1 MAEQRAIQFDVLK
14 GIAIFLVVL
23 GHIYRTSLHCRYSAV
38 EDIIYI
44 VHMPLFVLVSGY
56 FTQRMSSWTKHGI
69 YSYWKGKIF
78 RLLLP
83 LLFIA
88 ELHSIISSGEV
99 GLPLQSMVG
108 AYWFTY
114 ALFLIFGVFYFVQ
127 AGLSLLFIPLKKK
140 QYNQCIYDRLYTIGL
155 LLSIII
161 IEALITCLYTLNSRL
176 CNGLVLYKVAHL
188 YKYLILGHLIGRY
201 PTFNKMLQS
210 EGAGAIGFMGFSVL
224 YIIKSVGYTFPQQE
238 TLLAL
243 LGLTFIYSAVQQITA
258 TISPDVLER
267 ESKIIPMLSYLGQVS
282 LPIYFI
288 HYFFLPDL
296 SLLSSYDNL
305 LSRTPLNQFAFQALL
320 GLLTSC
326 IVLIPTLLLVSITR
340 TNKYLRFYL
349 YGEPLPSNIK

>member
-14 GIAIFLVVL
+14 GIAILLVVL

-56 FTQRMSSWTKHGI
+56 FTQRMPSWTKHGI
-69 YSYWKGKIF
+69 YSYWKGKIL

-155 LLSIII
+155 LLSIIV
-161 IEALITCLYTLNSRL
+161 IEALITYLYTLNSRL

-210 EGAGAIGFMGFSVL
+210 EGVGAIGFMGFSVL
-224 YIIKSVGYTFPQQE
+224 YIIKSFG
-238 TLLAL
+238 
-243 LGLTFIYSAVQQITA
+243 
-258 TISPDVLER
+258 
-267 ESKIIPMLSYLGQVS
+267 
-282 LPIYFI
+282 
-288 HYFFLPDL
+288 
-296 SLLSSYDNL
+296 
-305 LSRTPLNQFAFQALL
+305 
-320 GLLTSC
+320 
-326 IVLIPTLLLVSITR
+326 
-340 TNKYLRFYL
+340 
-349 YGEPLPSNIK
+349 

>member
-14 GIAIFLVVL
+14 GIAILLVVL

-56 FTQRMSSWTKHGI
+56 FTQRMPSWTKHGI
-69 YSYWKGKIF
+69 YSYWKGKIL

-88 ELHSIISSGEV
+88 ELHSIISLGEV

-127 AGLSLLFIPLKKK
+127 AGLSLLFISLKKK

-155 LLSIII
+155 LLSIIV
-161 IEALITCLYTLNSRL
+161 IEALITYLYMLNSRL

-210 EGAGAIGFMGFSVL
+210 EGVGAIGFMGFSVL
-224 YIIKSVGYTFPQQE
+224 YIIKSFGYTFPQQE

-243 LGLTFIYSAVQQITA
+243 LGLTFIYSAVQQSTA

-267 ESKIIPMLSYLGQVS
+267 ERAKLYRCYPTWAKYRSPYIS
-282 LPIYFI
+282 FI
-288 HYFFLPDL
+288 TSFFL
-296 SLLSSYDNL
+296 
-305 LSRTPLNQFAFQALL
+305 T
-320 GLLTSC
+320 
-326 IVLIPTLLLVSITR
+326 
-340 TNKYLRFYL
+340 YLF
-349 YGEPLPSNIK
+349 

>member
-14 GIAIFLVVL
+14 GIAILLVVL

-56 FTQRMSSWTKHGI
+56 FTQRMPSWTKHGI
-69 YSYWKGKIF
+69 YSYWKGKIL

-88 ELHSIISSGEV
+88 ELHSIISLGEV

-127 AGLSLLFIPLKKK
+127 AGLSLLFISLKKK

-155 LLSIII
+155 LLSIIV
-161 IEALITCLYTLNSRL
+161 IEALITYLYTLNSRL

-201 PTFNKMLQS
+201 PTFNKKLQS

-224 YIIKSVGYTFPQQE
+224 YIIKSFGYTFPQQE

-243 LGLTFIYSAVQQITA
+243 LGLAFIYSAVQQITA
-258 TISPDVLER
+258 TISPDVL

-296 SLLSSYDNL
+296 SLLSSYDDL
-305 LSRTPLNQFAFQALL
+305 LSHTPLSQFAFQSLL

>member
-14 GIAIFLVVL
+14 GIAILLVVL

-56 FTQRMSSWTKHGI
+56 FTQRMPSWTKHGI
-69 YSYWKGKIF
+69 YSYWKGKIL

-161 IEALITCLYTLNSRL
+161 IEALITYLYTLNSRL

-210 EGAGAIGFMGFSVL
+210 EGVGAIGFMGFSVL
-224 YIIKSVGYTFPQQE
+224 YIIKSFGYTFPQQE

-243 LGLTFIYSAVQQITA
+243 LGLSTA
-258 TISPDVLER
+258 AISPDVLERER

-305 LSRTPLNQFAFQALL
+305 LSHTPLNQFAFQSLL

-349 YGEPLPSNIK
+349 YGEPLPSKIK

>member
-14 GIAIFLVVL
+14 GIAILLVVL

-56 FTQRMSSWTKHGI
+56 FTQRMPSWTKHGI
-69 YSYWKGKIF
+69 YSYWKGKIL

-127 AGLSLLFIPLKKK
+127 AGLSLLFIPLKKE
-140 QYNQCIYDRLYTIGL
+140 QYNQCIYDRLYMVGL
-155 LLSIII
+155 LLSIIV
-161 IEALITCLYTLNSRL
+161 IETLITYLYTLNSRL

-188 YKYLILGHLIGRY
+188 YKYFILGHLIGRY

-243 LGLTFIYSAVQQITA
+243 LGLAFIYSAVQQITA
-258 TISPDVLER
+258 TTHIELKR
-267 ESKIIPMLSYLGQVS
+267 KKKITPALSYLGQVS

-305 LSRTPLNQFAFQALL
+305 LSHTPLNQFAFQSLL

-349 YGEPLPSNIK
+349 YGEPLPSKIK